1 MRDTTTGLKF
11 EKATDLIDYLVR
23 GRGYKHLGENIY
35 SNGRTTLVNL
45 KGNKLYTWLN
55 SYGVK
60 FQDRISR
67 KLLPD
72 ECVYSTGSNTLYVF
86 EKKFQQTAGSADEKL
101 QTCDFKKKQY
111 EKLVKGLH
119 VKVEYTYL
127 LSDWFKNPMYKDVLE
142 YIEASSVSP
151 INSNNM
157 KTNVFMTISAIV
169 IYGFFLYIIISSH
182 IIYVGIIIFY

>member
-55 SYGVK
+55 GYGVK
-60 FQDRISR
+60 IQDRISR

-119 VKVEYTYL
+119 IKVEYTYL

-142 YIEASSVSP
+142 YIEDVGCHYTYVDNFHKFP
-151 INSNNM
+151 I
-157 KTNVFMTISAIV
+157 K
-169 IYGFFLYIIISSH
+169 
-182 IIYVGIIIFY
+182 

>member
-11 EKATDLIDYLVR
+11 EKETDLIDYLVR

-72 ECVYSTGSNTLYVF
+72 ECVYSEKTNTLYVF

-111 EKLVKGLH
+111 QKMTKSLNM
-119 VKVEYTYL
+119 KVEYTYI
-127 LSDWFKNPMYKDVLE
+127 LSDWFKQEMYADVLN
-142 YIEASSVSP
+142 YIKEMQCDYRFVD
-151 INSNNM
+151 N
-157 KTNVFMTISAIV
+157 
-169 IYGFFLYIIISSH
+169 
-182 IIYVGIIIFY
+182 FYTFNLL

>member
-11 EKATDLIDYLVR
+11 EKATDLIDYLER

-55 SYGVK
+55 TYGVK

-111 EKLVKGLH
+111 EK
-119 VKVEYTYL
+119 
-127 LSDWFKNPMYKDVLE
+127 
-142 YIEASSVSP
+142 
-151 INSNNM
+151 
-157 KTNVFMTISAIV
+157 
-169 IYGFFLYIIISSH
+169 FL
-182 IIYVGIIIFY
+182 